1 MKSVLVLLL
10 ILSVSGC
17 SWLFGDSGYFRD
29 RKNDYLEETILP
41 ALKVPGDL
49 SQYEEDELFLI
60 PEVRNKDLPSED
72 FEVPRPAPL
81 VNAGN
86 GNMVRIQKLAEARW
100 LLIDIP
106 PSHLWQRVKN
116 FLTDNRIPLTREDA
130 PQGLLETSWL
140 QRTGEDAPKDR
151 ERYLFTIDQGV
162 QRNSSEV
169 HIVQYQMPLAL
180 ELPETLDWPADS
192 TNKER
197 EEWMVNELAQHL
209 ANTDGRGSVSLLAQ
223 GIGSASKVTLGR
235 DKRGEPAITLGLPFN
250 RAWASVGQALNK
262 AEFNVLD
269 LDRSSGKYYVSYQP
283 DVEQEKPGFFARLF
297 GAESQQANKEDYL
310 LIVSDLGESV
320 EIKIAG
326 MEAQA
331 IDSKK
336 ARSLLERIKGYLS

>member
-1 MKSVLVLLL
+1 MFHQASSRPHSK
-10 ILSVSGC
+10 C
-17 SWLFGDSGYFRD
+17 SKHG
-29 RKNDYLEETILP
+29 
-41 ALKVPGDL
+41 
-49 SQYEEDELFLI
+49 
-60 PEVRNKDLPSED
+60 
-72 FEVPRPAPL
+72 
-81 VNAGN
+81 
-86 GNMVRIQKLAEARW
+86 
-100 LLIDIP
+100 
-106 PSHLWQRVKN
+106 SH
-116 FLTDNRIPLTREDA
+116 EDA

-169 HIVQYQMPLAL
+169 HIVQYQMSLAL

-310 LIVSDLGESV
+310 LIVSDLGETV

-326 MEAQA
+326 MDAQA